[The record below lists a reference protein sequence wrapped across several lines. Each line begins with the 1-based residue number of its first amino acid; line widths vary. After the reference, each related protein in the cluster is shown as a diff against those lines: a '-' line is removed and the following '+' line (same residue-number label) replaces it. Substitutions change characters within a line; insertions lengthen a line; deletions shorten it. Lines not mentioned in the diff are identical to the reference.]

1 MEPLKGRGVL
11 STPICVKKEGN
22 AQASANQ
29 GFSTA
34 SQGSYHVHGTPCC
47 PFVSKRREM
56 PKPVPTRDFLQP
68 AKAAAMCTAAP
79 KKAEKP
85 YLCPFVSKK
94 REMPKPVLARALLQ
108 PSAKAA
114 AMCTA
119 PRAAPLADSQPRQLP
134 CAEHPVPCAQHPVR
148 HPVLKPPHLP
158 LSHFFC

>member
-22 AQASANQ
+22 AQASANR

-56 PKPVPTRDFLQP
+56 PKPVPTRDFLQL
-68 AKAAAMCTAAP
+68 AAP

-85 YLCPFVSKK
+85 YLYPFVSKK

-119 PRAAPLADSQPRQLP
+119 PRADSQPRQLP
-134 CAEHPVPCAQHPVR
+134 CAEHPCHVHSTPCGT
-148 HPVLKPPHLP
+148 L
-158 LSHFFC
+158 C